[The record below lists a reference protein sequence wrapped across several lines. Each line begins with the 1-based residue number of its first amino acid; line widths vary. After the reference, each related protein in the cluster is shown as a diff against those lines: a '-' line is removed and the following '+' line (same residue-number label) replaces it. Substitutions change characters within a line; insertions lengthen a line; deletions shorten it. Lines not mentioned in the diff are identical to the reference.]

1 MNYIE
6 LKNKLIYLNDQYH
19 NKNISEIT
27 DKEYDQLLIQLR
39 DMERLQGFADIDSPT
54 QTIGSKITHG
64 RKIKHSEKMY
74 SLNNVFSDEELEN
87 FFKEHRNEEFVC
99 EPKVDGMSGSL
110 IYTNGKLTLGIS
122 RGDGLVGEN
131 ITENIMMVNNIPKE
145 IKLNNKF
152 PYPIK
157 DFEIRGEFVISNK
170 DFDVINKIRQA
181 KGLEPFTTAR
191 NLVAGTMRSLDQN
204 DVKER
209 CVRFY
214 AYGSPSWKDLD
225 YLVKRKIIVDMGFSY
240 VDIYTMDGIDKAVN
254 ISKQVYENSDK
265 LDYGIDGVVIK
276 LTSAKL
282 QEELGH
288 TSKDPKWAVARKW
301 NSDSIPARVI
311 GIEHQVGRTGVITPV
326 IKIEPVIING
336 VTVSSATAHN
346 YEEIERL
353 NIGNNALIGIIRSGD
368 VIPKIEKV
376 IYEKNVKIEKF
387 TEPKE
392 CPVCQHAIIAVGA
405 KHYCSNRYCFGKRLA
420 YINYFVSRDVMNIN
434 DISEATVK
442 QLVYKGF
449 VSSPEDLYKLT
460 KYNIL
465 ALEGFAEK
473 SANKLL
479 ENIEK
484 SKQPTLEKFIVSLGI
499 LNVGINTAKA
509 LARRFNNIQN
519 IQKATIDDLIVID
532 DIGIKTAEE
541 IVKYFNEETNIHFI
555 NELLKYVT
563 PLYVK
568 ENISDE
574 LKGKVFVI
582 TGSFPNDRKEIQ
594 AMIEKHSG
602 KVSGTVSNKTTLV
615 IVGEN
620 PGNNKIQDA
629 IKYDIKML
637 DMSNKQLSEILETLT
652 KK

>member
-1 MNYIE
+1 M
-6 LKNKLIYLNDQYH
+6 
-19 NKNISEIT
+19 
-27 DKEYDQLLIQLR
+27 
-39 DMERLQGFADIDSPT
+39 
-54 QTIGSKITHG
+54 
-64 RKIKHSEKMY
+64 
-74 SLNNVFSDEELEN
+74 V
-87 FFKEHRNEEFVC
+87 
-99 EPKVDGMSGSL
+99 
-110 IYTNGKLTLGIS
+110 KLTLGIS

-170 DFDVINKIRQA
+170 DFDDINKIRQA

-214 AYGSPSWKDLD
+214 AYGTPFWKDLD

-376 IYEKNVKIEKF
+376 IYERMLKLKSLLSQKNVLF
-387 TEPKE
+387 ASMLLLPLV
-392 CPVCQHAIIAVGA
+392 PNIIA
-405 KHYCSNRYCFGKRLA
+405 
-420 YINYFVSRDVMNIN
+420 
-434 DISEATVK
+434 
-442 QLVYKGF
+442 
-449 VSSPEDLYKLT
+449 
-460 KYNIL
+460 
-465 ALEGFAEK
+465 
-473 SANKLL
+473 
-479 ENIEK
+479 
-484 SKQPTLEKFIVSLGI
+484 
-499 LNVGINTAKA
+499 
-509 LARRFNNIQN
+509 
-519 IQKATIDDLIVID
+519 LIVI
-532 DIGIKTAEE
+532 ALE
-541 IVKYFNEETNIHFI
+541 
-555 NELLKYVT
+555 
-563 PLYVK
+563 
-568 ENISDE
+568 
-574 LKGKVFVI
+574 KG
-582 TGSFPNDRKEIQ
+582 
-594 AMIEKHSG
+594 
-602 KVSGTVSNKTTLV
+602 
-615 IVGEN
+615 
-620 PGNNKIQDA
+620 
-629 IKYDIKML
+629 
-637 DMSNKQLSEILETLT
+637 
-652 KK
+652 